1 MTEDEAPHPI
11 RILLLGADAIVLE
24 TDLVGSLVE
33 QLGGF
38 LDHGAGSR
46 QGGFAVRI
54 RVAKNPSNSLNH
66 KPGELDD

>member
-11 RILLLGADAIVLE
+11 RILFLGADAIVLE
-24 TDLVGSLVE
+24 TDLVASLVE

-54 RVAKNPSNSLNH
+54 RVA
-66 KPGELDD
+66 